1 MSLIIPETIE
11 ELHTFVLDASG
22 TSDSDA
28 DELTYHWSIS
38 IPEVTIENQNES
50 IAILKVSELIE
61 SKQGTI
67 SLTINDGYEEFVHE
81 QSVLFVHVNQ
91 LPTLELASSYTVNE
105 NADGVI
111 TVSATDKESQSL
123 TYNWTQTQGLQA
135 DILQSNS
142 ATLKFKSPAV
152 SEDSLLKFKV
162 AVSDG
167 EGTTEQSIEV
177 TVKNVPTTSNSD
189 KAESSSGGVF
199 VFLIALLPFVYR
211 RRLYRD

>member
-1 MSLIIPETIE
+1 M
-11 ELHTFVLDASG
+11 
-22 TSDSDA
+22 
-28 DELTYHWSIS
+28 
-38 IPEVTIENQNES
+38 
-50 IAILKVSELIE
+50 
-61 SKQGTI
+61 
-67 SLTINDGYEEFVHE
+67 
-81 QSVLFVHVNQ
+81 HVNQ
-91 LPTLELASSYTVNE
+91 LPTIELANSYTVNE
-105 NADGVI
+105 NAEGVI

-142 ATLKFKSPAV
+142 QTLKFKSPTV

-167 EGTTEQSIEV
+167 EGTTEQSIDV
-177 TVKNVPTTSNSD
+177 TVKNVTTSSNGD

-211 RRLYRD
+211 RRVYRH